1 MSRSRQDGGPIDPV
15 CRTRRVRIHKSHL
28 LHHLETVIE
37 TPAEELTVSGRDQNA
52 RSGKPVSRCDQ
63 CLQILI
69 RLTYAMAHK
78 SNSRR
83 VPRDPTV
90 ALNHGSRPTRDSMG
104 HLMLTIKAVHFSTKC
119 VAGGCV
125 LSDALRTPRDEMFAL
140 IGLPVMLDSISLAM
154 KPALA

>member
-83 VPRDPTV
+83 VTRDPTV
-90 ALNHGSRPTRDSMG
+90 ALNHGSRPTRDSMR

-125 LSDALRTPRDEMFAL
+125 TLGRPSHPARWDVCPDRFARL
-140 IGLPVMLDSISLAM
+140 LDSISLAM